1 MPPGDRA
8 RRMAPAPGV
17 LRGRPLQS
25 RGIRAS
31 RLLPRLL
38 RGRKRGRAGA
48 ALQSRSHRCGTDGSA
63 RAPYPGRVD
72 EMNAGNSTA
81 YRTAAFTAP
90 DGGAGAPL
98 LRWYLWEGGFL
109 VVGQAAGEVPA
120 HSHHAIQISLK
131 LDGAAAIRGTGGTWR
146 EGRGIIV
153 RSDVEHSFDA
163 QGGTGA
169 LLFVDPESSEG
180 IWLQSVLMEDITFA
194 PPARVERCVDEL
206 RAFIER
212 PLEGMDPGDLVRH
225 CVAAFCSGVPPSRR
239 LDARVTTFLK

>member
-1 MPPGDRA
+1 
-8 RRMAPAPGV
+8 
-17 LRGRPLQS
+17 
-25 RGIRAS
+25 
-31 RLLPRLL
+31 
-38 RGRKRGRAGA
+38 
-48 ALQSRSHRCGTDGSA
+48 
-63 RAPYPGRVD
+63 
-72 EMNAGNSTA
+72 MNAGNSTA

-90 DGGAGAPL
+90 GGGPGAPL

-225 CVAAFCSGVPPSRR
+225 CVRAARMKPAHAQRASAPPTLTRRTPIASTSFSVNSLVDPMSRLTGFGATAATTAAICS
-239 LDARVTTFLK
+239 RVRMPGA